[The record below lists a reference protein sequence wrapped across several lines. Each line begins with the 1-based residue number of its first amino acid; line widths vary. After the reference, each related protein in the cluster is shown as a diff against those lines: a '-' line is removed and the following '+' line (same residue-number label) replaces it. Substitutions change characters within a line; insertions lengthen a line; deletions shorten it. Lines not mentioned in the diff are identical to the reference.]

1 MSDAYRPVPR
11 YEDPYEAAMR
21 ALVDFEYIRT
31 WAALWLFQ
39 WEAVAYERTR
49 ASYLATMQREHS
61 GVPAEELN

>member
-11 YEDPYEAAMR
+11 YEDPYKAAMR
-21 ALVDFEYIRT
+21 AIVDFEFIRV
-31 WAALWLFQ
+31 WASLWLFQ

-61 GVPAEELN
+61 GVAAQDLN